1 MKYYM
6 DFASSIKSTL
16 VWIINIPI
24 VIKSSGIY
32 ERVQSITPV
41 KEFFLIEL
49 SQNTFLFPFIRLF
62 FVLWVN
68 GCNIRSS
75 NVWDKE
81 IKHFTGPIIS
91 TVCYKRSLTIITES
105 FFCMYPNRLGKCG
118 QMATPR
124 SRCWHQRFHKTIL
137 RFSIMLQEPLG

>member
-16 VWIINIPI
+16 VWIINISI

-32 ERVQSITPV
+32 EWVQSITPV

-105 FFCMYPNRLGKCG
+105 FFICIRIDWESVVKWLLLVVDVGTNVFIKQFLG
-118 QMATPR
+118 
-124 SRCWHQRFHKTIL
+124 SL
-137 RFSIMLQEPLG
+137 

>member
-49 SQNTFLFPFIRLF
+49 SQNTSLFPFIRLF
-62 FVLWVN
+62 LVLWVN

-105 FFCMYPNRLGKCG
+105 FFICIRIDWESVVKWLLLVVDVGTNVFIKQFLG
-118 QMATPR
+118 
-124 SRCWHQRFHKTIL
+124 SL
-137 RFSIMLQEPLG
+137 

>member
-6 DFASSIKSTL
+6 NFTSSIKSTL
-16 VWIINIPI
+16 VWIINISI

-32 ERVQSITPV
+32 EWVQSVTPV

-49 SQNTFLFPFIRLF
+49 SQNTSLFPFIRLF
-62 FVLWVN
+62 FVLWIN

-105 FFCMYPNRLGKCG
+105 FFICIRIDWESVVKWLLLVVDIGTNVFIKQFLG
-118 QMATPR
+118 
-124 SRCWHQRFHKTIL
+124 SL
-137 RFSIMLQEPLG
+137 

>member
-16 VWIINIPI
+16 VWIINISI

-32 ERVQSITPV
+32 EWVQSITPV

-49 SQNTFLFPFIRLF
+49 SQNTSLFPFIRLF
-62 FVLWVN
+62 LVLWVN

-105 FFCMYPNRLGKCG
+105 LFICIRIDWESVVKWLLLVVDVGTNVFIKQFLG
-118 QMATPR
+118 
-124 SRCWHQRFHKTIL
+124 SL
-137 RFSIMLQEPLG
+137 

>member
-32 ERVQSITPV
+32 EWVQSITPV

-105 FFCMYPNRLGKCG
+105 FFVCIRIDWESVVKWLLLVVDVGTNVFIKQFLG
-118 QMATPR
+118 
-124 SRCWHQRFHKTIL
+124 SL
-137 RFSIMLQEPLG
+137 

>member
-16 VWIINIPI
+16 VWIINISI

-49 SQNTFLFPFIRLF
+49 SQNTSLFPFIRLF

-105 FFCMYPNRLGKCG
+105 FFVCIRIDWESVVKWLLLVVDVGTNVFIKQFLG
-118 QMATPR
+118 
-124 SRCWHQRFHKTIL
+124 SL
-137 RFSIMLQEPLG
+137 

>member
-1 MKYYM
+1 M

-105 FFCMYPNRLGKCG
+105 FFVCIRIDWESVVKWLLLVVDIGTNIFIKQFLG
-118 QMATPR
+118 
-124 SRCWHQRFHKTIL
+124 SL
-137 RFSIMLQEPLG
+137 